1 MPLKTYVD
9 DSPTLNL
16 TSMIDVMFLLIL
28 FFTVGTQFVDPERNL
43 DVQLP
48 EVKNRGALTSA
59 PDKKIVN
66 VTEAGQITI
75 DRQPVTLAE
84 LEQRL
89 REARS
94 QYPDLGVVV
103 RGDRASRLQVVTEVL
118 QACKEAGIR
127 EMGISVK
134 LER

>member
-1 MPLKTYVD
+1 MPLKTLVD
-9 DSPTLNL
+9 ETPTLNL

-28 FFTVGTQFVDPERNL
+28 FFTVGTQFIDPERNL

-48 EVKNRGALTSA
+48 EVRNRGALTSA

-66 VTEAGQITI
+66 VTESGEITI
-75 DRQPVTLAE
+75 DRQAVTLDE
-84 LEQRL
+84 LERRL
-89 REARS
+89 ADARS

-103 RGDRASRLQVVTEVL
+103 RGDRAARLQVVTEVL

-134 LER
+134 LDR